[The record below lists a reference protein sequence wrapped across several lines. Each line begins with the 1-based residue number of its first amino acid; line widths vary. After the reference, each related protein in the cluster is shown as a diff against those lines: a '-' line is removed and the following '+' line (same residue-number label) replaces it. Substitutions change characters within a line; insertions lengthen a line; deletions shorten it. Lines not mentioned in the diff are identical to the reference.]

1 MKFGQLIECNLRIIF
16 LEKSYTNMVEKL
28 VPDPILKIKFEHI
41 SGSVIESFT
50 QFVFI
55 VCQVEGYRNIDHL
68 QLQTTCFYLILSFLF
83 LKKKEV
89 WNQSLCLIFHMLFEE
104 KYFSCYILLI
114 DQVSLSGCLYFVRYW
129 AICVL
134 LLFVNQVV
142 AS

>member
-89 WNQSLCLIFHMLFEE
+89 WN
-104 KYFSCYILLI
+104 
-114 DQVSLSGCLYFVRYW
+114 
-129 AICVL
+129 
-134 LLFVNQVV
+134 
-142 AS
+142 